1 MVRVWFVT
9 GSSRG
14 LGLVLV
20 EKVLESG
27 DIVIATA
34 RDSSQLGDLVTKYG
48 PDKVF
53 AISLDV
59 TDFDQANKAVK
70 EAVDKFGRIDVVVNN
85 AGYANLASIED
96 TDIEGFRAQVDVNLF
111 GVVNVTKAVVPIM
124 RQQKSGHI
132 IQVSSIG
139 GRIGTPGAAA
149 YQSAKWAV
157 GGFSTVLSKE
167 VAPFGIKV
175 TVAEPTGIN
184 TNMGATATD
193 NSKVSEPYEQTV
205 GQIIQLISKEYSG
218 WTGVSEIAR
227 AIIYLSNVEY
237 PPLRIVL
244 GKDALQKAE
253 MVAKALA
260 ESDEKWT
267 KVSKLEF

>member
-1 MVRVWFVT
+1 
-9 GSSRG
+9 
-14 LGLVLV
+14 
-20 EKVLESG
+20 
-27 DIVIATA
+27 
-34 RDSSQLGDLVTKYG
+34 
-48 PDKVF
+48 
-53 AISLDV
+53 
-59 TDFDQANKAVK
+59 
-70 EAVDKFGRIDVVVNN
+70 
-85 AGYANLASIED
+85 
-96 TDIEGFRAQVDVNLF
+96 
-111 GVVNVTKAVVPIM
+111 M

-139 GRIGTPGAAA
+139 GRIGTLGAAA

-227 AIIYLSNVEY
+227 AIIHLSNVEY

-253 MVAKALA
+253 MVAKTLA

>member
-14 LGLVLV
+14 LGRVLV

-27 DIVIATA
+27 DIVVATA

-124 RQQKSGHI
+124 RRQKSGHI

-149 YQSAKWAV
+149 YQSAKWA
-157 GGFSTVLSKE
+157 
-167 VAPFGIKV
+167 
-175 TVAEPTGIN
+175 
-184 TNMGATATD
+184 
-193 NSKVSEPYEQTV
+193 
-205 GQIIQLISKEYSG
+205 
-218 WTGVSEIAR
+218 
-227 AIIYLSNVEY
+227 
-237 PPLRIVL
+237 
-244 GKDALQKAE
+244 
-253 MVAKALA
+253 
-260 ESDEKWT
+260 
-267 KVSKLEF
+267 

>member
-1 MVRVWFVT
+1 
-9 GSSRG
+9 
-14 LGLVLV
+14 
-20 EKVLESG
+20 
-27 DIVIATA
+27 
-34 RDSSQLGDLVTKYG
+34 
-48 PDKVF
+48 
-53 AISLDV
+53 
-59 TDFDQANKAVK
+59 
-70 EAVDKFGRIDVVVNN
+70 
-85 AGYANLASIED
+85 
-96 TDIEGFRAQVDVNLF
+96 
-111 GVVNVTKAVVPIM
+111 M

-149 YQSAKWAV
+149 YQSAQWAV

-167 VAPFGIKV
+167 LASFGIKV

-184 TNMGATATD
+184 NNMGVTATD
-193 NSKVSEPYEQTV
+193 N
-205 GQIIQLISKEYSG
+205 SKEYSG
-218 WTGVSEIAR
+218 WTEVSEIAR
-227 AIIYLSNVEY
+227 AIIHLSNAED

-253 MVAKALA
+253 MVAKTLA

>member
-9 GSSRG
+9 
-14 LGLVLV
+14 
-20 EKVLESG
+20 VLESG
-27 DIVIATA
+27 DIVVATA
-34 RDSSQLGDLVTKYG
+34 RNPSRLGDLVTKYG
-48 PDKVF
+48 PDKIF

-70 EAVDKFGRIDVVVNN
+70 EAVDKFGRIDVAVDN
-85 AGYANLASIED
+85 AGHANLASIED
-96 TDIEGFRAQVDVNLF
+96 IDMEGFRAQVDVNLF

-124 RQQKSGHI
+124 LSL
-132 IQVSSIG
+132 IG
-139 GRIGTPGAAA
+139 GRI
-149 YQSAKWAV
+149 
-157 GGFSTVLSKE
+157 E

-218 WTGVSEIAR
+218 WTEVSEIAR
-227 AIIYLSNVEY
+227 AIIHLSNVED
-237 PPLRIVL
+237 PLLRI
-244 GKDALQKAE
+244 
-253 MVAKALA
+253 MVAKTLA
-260 ESDEKWT
+260 DSDEKWA